1 MIKATRTWGNTRMGK
16 ILAGKTS
23 EISLGKM
30 IKVESDGKGI
40 LVANVDR
47 NYFAMD
53 DTYTHQGASLSEG
66 TIEGSTVS
74 CPWHGSTW
82 DCKTGRLMD
91 FATKLKDLS
100 SYKTKVEADSV
111 FIET

>member
-1 MIKATRTWGNTRMGK
+1 MGK

-23 EISLGKM
+23 DIPPGKM
-30 IKVESDGKGI
+30 LKVSSNGKEI
-40 LVANVDR
+40 LVANVDG

-53 DTYTHQGASLSEG
+53 DSCTHQGASLSEG
-66 TIEGSTVS
+66 TIEGSTVT

-82 DCKTGRLMD
+82 DCKTGRLLD
-91 FATKLKDLS
+91 FASKIKDLG
-100 SYKTKVEADSV
+100 SYKTTVEADSV